1 MSAIVGILSKK
12 SIERATLIDMQN
24 VLTHRGL
31 ANEVYGEAKL
41 SNVPYPNIGMATNE
55 STSSNL
61 HTPVWNDSHSVL
73 LAYYGEIYNE
83 DELRNQ
89 FALTSVDSQLLL
101 DLYNHLGLESMLTA
115 LDGVFGICVV
125 DVVKNTIYLVRD
137 RLGEKPLY
145 IYQTDNYLLFATEY
159 KAFFAYPGYKG
170 ELNQESL
177 SEYFVF
183 RYPVGDS
190 TWLQGVTNIT
200 PGCYIEVSPS
210 GISKHRYWQLPK
222 AKPNSL
228 TKEQNREQLRR
239 LILKSVE
246 RRTRGVRHIGI
257 QLSGGVD
264 SSVLCA
270 MTKKYLKKDVSTYSV
285 TFEGAKVDESKY
297 INYVNKQL
305 NLDAH
310 KFDCQPTD
318 FLTNWLKST
327 WYFEAPMNHEGTVTL
342 LQLNK
347 MAKQNVDVLL
357 CGDGPDESMGG
368 YPIFRRMDAF
378 HRGLC
383 GFRWLGVQLKALLQ
397 GKKHYNSIEE
407 HFISLH
413 QFISDADVQKLR
425 PQKYKKDIQT
435 AYNKRLQHIQQ
446 HRRVG
451 DFLHKFTNFDLC
463 SYGLEVSMR
472 SEKMALA
479 SSLNIRSPFIMAELQ
494 EFIQTIPAQY
504 LTDYKLPY
512 MQSTKIL
519 LKEICAEEFGADF
532 TYRPKIGL
540 GIPIEDILVN
550 PDVRAYVEIK
560 LLPSLQKRGLVN
572 FNYVQQLW
580 NESINKTISDSSIEV
595 IWCVL
600 SFEIWAQMYLDN
612 NPLDYDRL

>member
-1 MSAIVGILSKK
+1 MSAIVGILSKHI
-12 SIERATLIDMQN
+12 IETESLWNMQK
-24 VLTHRGL
+24 VLTHRGQ
-31 ANEVYGEAKL
+31 ANDVYGEAKL
-41 SNVPYPNIGMATNE
+41 SNGEYPYVKLAVNE
-55 STSSNL
+55 SSSCGL
-61 HTPVWNDSHSVL
+61 HTPVWNAHHSAL

-83 DELRNQ
+83 EELRSQYN
-89 FALTSVDSQLLL
+89 LGTSGSQLLL
-101 DLYNHLGLESMLTA
+101 DLYDSLGLDGMLA
-115 LDGVFGICVV
+115 AIDGAFGICIV
-125 DVVKNTIYLVRD
+125 DVAKNAIYLVRD

-159 KAFFAYPGYKG
+159 KAFFAYPEYKG

-222 AKPNSL
+222 TKPNSL
-228 TKEQNREQLRR
+228 TKEQNRERLRQ

-246 RRTRGVRHIGI
+246 RRTRDVRHIGI

-285 TFEGAKVDESKY
+285 TFKGAKVDESKY

-368 YPIFRRMDAF
+368 YPIFRRIDAF
-378 HRGLC
+378 HRDLC
-383 GFRWLGVQLKALLQ
+383 GFRWLGVQLKAFLQ

-504 LTDYKLPY
+504 LTDYKQPY
-512 MQSTKIL
+512 MQSTKML
-519 LKEICAEEFGADF
+519 LKELCAEEFGADF

-540 GIPIEDILVN
+540 GIPILDLLTSDE
-550 PDVRAYVEIK
+550 VRHYVEK
-560 LLPSLQKRGLVN
+560 HLFPTLTKRGVVN
-572 FNYVQQLW
+572 ELYVQQLW
-580 NESINKTISDSSIEV
+580 NKALQKKISNSEIEV
-595 IWCVL
+595 LWCVF